1 MWYPDISIKK
11 WLKIYPLLKNS
22 YPKKCTC
29 GEIRNE
35 AVPFVS
41 DNWVGLKYSRCKCG
55 KLSSRVSILRTEE
68 QRKEFRALLL
78 RL

>member
-1 MWYPDISIKK
+1 MWYPDIKIDS
-11 WLKIYPLLKNS
+11 WLKKYPALKEK
-22 YPKKCTC
+22 YPKICTC

-55 KLSSRVSILRTEE
+55 KLSSRASIPRSEKL
-68 QRKEFRALLL
+68 RKELMEIILNL
-78 RL
+78 